1 VPIIN
6 FLNLFERNIGWLE
19 DGWKSSFT
27 ILQRENVLQ
36 TQGGMGLLM
45 VLQKKIQK
53 IYFALMHRLA

>member
-1 VPIIN
+1 MPIIN

>member
-53 IYFALMHRLA
+53 IYFALMRRLA

>member
-36 TQGGMGLLM
+36 TQEGMGLLM

-53 IYFALMHRLA
+53 IYFALMRRLA